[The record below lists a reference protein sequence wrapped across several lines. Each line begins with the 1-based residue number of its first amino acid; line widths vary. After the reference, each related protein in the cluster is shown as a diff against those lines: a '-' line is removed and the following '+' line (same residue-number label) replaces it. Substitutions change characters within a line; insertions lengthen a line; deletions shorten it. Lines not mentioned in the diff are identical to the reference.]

1 MYFISAEN
9 FSGQFDVADG
19 FTSKAV
25 YLIEGLLRGV
35 VMVTG
40 VSALRRESPAT

>member
-1 MYFISAEN
+1 MYFISVEN

-25 YLIEGLLRGV
+25 YLLIEGL
-35 VMVTG
+35 
-40 VSALRRESPAT
+40 